1 MSYLDMPKTLGAKLQ
16 KLKETIEKSQ
26 QSFDNDEKV
35 ISRPLT
41 DAEYDAFKLVHLLGP
56 DFFRQISDIIDVL
69 PPEVSVSR
77 TSSEA
82 KKFILN
88 RKGL

>member
-1 MSYLDMPKTLGAKLQ
+1 MSYLNMPKTIGAKLQ

-26 QSFDNDEKV
+26 QSFDDDDKV
-35 ISRPLT
+35 LPRPLT
-41 DAEYDAFKLVHLLGP
+41 DAEYDAFKLVHALGP

-69 PPEVSVSR
+69 PPQVSVSR

-82 KKFILN
+82 KGYILN
-88 RKGL
+88 KKGL